1 MSGVKLGE
9 LDMADMVDVLH
20 YMFEE
25 DMRFT
30 SAEQAEAVSK
40 SRSMLYREMY
50 SRDYAYKFSSGIG
63 AAAASID
70 PPLGEDIP
78 SDVRPIDVA
87 RQAAM
92 TATKPYVPPT
102 HFDGDSARPFG
113 TTLDAPL
120 N

>member
-1 MSGVKLGE
+1 MSGVRLSE

-25 DMRFT
+25 DMRFV
-30 SAEQAEAVSK
+30 SAEQAEAISK

-50 SRDYAYKFSSGIG
+50 SRDYGYQFSTGIG
-63 AAAASID
+63 AAASSID

-78 SDVRPIDVA
+78 SDIRPIDVA
-87 RQAAM
+87 RQAEL

-102 HFDGDSARPFG
+102 HVDENSVRPFG

>member
-1 MSGVKLGE
+1 MSGVKLSE
-9 LDMADMVDVLH
+9 LDMGDMVDVLH

-50 SRDYAYKFSSGIG
+50 SREYAYKFSTGIG
-63 AAAASID
+63 AAASSID

-78 SDVRPIDVA
+78 SDVRPIDIE
-87 RQAAM
+87 RQTAM
-92 TATKPYVPPT
+92 STKPYVAPT
-102 HFDGDSARPFG
+102 RIDEGSARPFG